1 MFLCT
6 VYKPK
11 VALALKFFTDIQD
24 KQDEMEIRL
33 TEIED
38 NLKKLQ
44 LVDSIEVNPS
54 DQTQPTLQTEP
65 VSQSKE
71 QISEMV
77 SSYINEEKSKRHL
90 NVIVHNVIESTS
102 EDPELRRKHDIDSV
116 SSNLSSSTVESPT
129 LSTFKQCINY
139 S

>member
-1 MFLCT
+1 
-6 VYKPK
+6 
-11 VALALKFFTDIQD
+11 
-24 KQDEMEIRL
+24 MEKRL

-44 LVDSIEVNPS
+44 PVDSTEANPS
-54 DQTQPTLQTEP
+54 DQTQPTLQTQP

-77 SSYINEEKSKRHL
+77 SSYINEEKEKSKRRL

-102 EDPELRRKHDIDSV
+102 EDPELRRKQ
-116 SSNLSSSTVESPT
+116 T
-129 LSTFKQCINY
+129 LILCHPSFINI
-139 S
+139 